1 MINILPASD
10 NTLLIRFGNKV
21 SKKISHQVLKLTN
34 YIIKNS
40 VKEITNVSPAYNS
53 LMVRLSEKTSLS
65 NGEKIIKNFIKKSQT
80 DLNYFEKSIEI
91 PVCYN
96 HELGPDLCRV
106 IDYTSFNLP
115 EIIRRHTNKQY
126 FVHFIGFSVGF
137 PYMSGIDKDLE
148 TPRLKSPRIKVLP
161 GSVAIA
167 GKQTGIYPTSTPG
180 GWNIIGRTPLKIFDK
195 TQPISNIVQPGN
207 IIKFRSI
214 SFKEYENLMD

>member
-10 NTLLIRFGNKV
+10 NTLLIQFGNKV
-21 SKKISHQVLKLTN
+21 SRKISYQILKLTN

-53 LMVRLSEKTSLS
+53 LMIRLSEETSLS
-65 NGEKIIKNFIKKSQT
+65 NGEKIIKNFIKKSQA
-80 DLNYFEKSIEI
+80 DLNYFEKLIEI

-106 IDYTSFNLP
+106 IDHTSFNLS

-137 PYMSGIDKDLE
+137 PYMSGIDKSLE
-148 TPRLKSPRIKVLP
+148 TPRLKSPRTKVLP

-167 GKQTGIYPTSTPG
+167 GKQTGIYPISTPG

-195 TQPISNIVQPGN
+195 TQPVSNIVQPGN
-207 IIKFRSI
+207 IIKFRPI
-214 SFKEYENLMD
+214 SFKEYESLID